1 MTALFFSLR
10 PKQWTKNLVL
20 FAGLLFSKNLLDP
33 YLFLKTSL
41 AFLLFCLLSSSVYLL
56 NDVIDLE
63 SDKKHPRKSK
73 RPIASGRLSVKN
85 ALGFSVAF
93 SLLGILF
100 SFLLDMSFGLSAL
113 VYLLL
118 MLLYSL
124 YLKKIVIMDVLTIS
138 IGFILR
144 AVAGA
149 LVIHVEISSWL
160 LVCTILLALF
170 LILSKRRHEIVLLN
184 SELGVR
190 NAESPH
196 PTPNSAIETRQ
207 ILSEYSPH
215 LLDQMISIV
224 SAALVMAY
232 ALYTMSPETIGK
244 FNTRGLA
251 FTIPLVLY
259 GLFRYLYLIYRKEEG
274 GNPETTLLQDKPLL
288 ICCALWIITV
298 GIILYVY

>member
-20 FAGLLFSKNLLDP
+20 FAGVLFSKNLLDP
-33 YLFLKTSL
+33 HLFLKTSL
-41 AFLLFCLLSSSVYLL
+41 AFLLFCLLSSSIYLL

-63 SDKKHPRKSK
+63 SDRKHPRKSK
-73 RPIASGRLSVKN
+73 RPIASGRLSSKN
-85 ALGFSVAF
+85 ALGLSIAF
-93 SLLGILF
+93 SLLGILL
-100 SFLLDMSFGLSAL
+100 SFLLDMSFGVTAL
-113 VYLLL
+113 AYLLL
-118 MLLYSL
+118 MLLYSF
-124 YLKKIVIMDVLTIS
+124 YLKRIVILDVLTIS

-144 AVAGA
+144 AIAGA

-170 LILSKRRHEIVLLN
+170 LVLSKRRHELILL
-184 SELGVR
+184 SPELGAR
-190 NAESPH
+190 NSPESGS
-196 PTPNSAIETRQ
+196 TPNFAIETRQ

-251 FTIPLVLY
+251 FTIPFVLY

-274 GNPETTLLQDKPLL
+274 GSPEITLLQDKPLL
-288 ICCALWIITV
+288 ICCALWILAV
-298 GIILYVY
+298 GLILYL